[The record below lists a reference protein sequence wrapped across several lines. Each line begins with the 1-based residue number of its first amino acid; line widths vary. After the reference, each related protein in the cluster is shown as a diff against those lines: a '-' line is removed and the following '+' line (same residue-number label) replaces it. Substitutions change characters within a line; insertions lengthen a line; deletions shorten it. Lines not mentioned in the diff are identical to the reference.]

1 MSQYGYR
8 IIPASWQ
15 DGYNNAFDAH
25 ISVRGID
32 DVGIVSRITDIISK
46 DLQVNMKSINIRA
59 NIDGTFG
66 GEIEVMVNNSED
78 LKELV
83 SRIKSTHKYIEVER
97 IESLNL
103 N

>member
-1 MSQYGYR
+1 
-8 IIPASWQ
+8 
-15 DGYNNAFDAH
+15 
-25 ISVRGID
+25 
-32 DVGIVSRITDIISK
+32 
-46 DLQVNMKSINIRA
+46 MKSINIRA